1 MIQIVRQAF
10 PGASPPLSLL
20 LIGYREDNEEEKKAG
35 NERQIELWFPL
46 RVVSHK
52 HEGGTERS
60 LKKNTILGWLAAIAT

>member
-35 NERQIELWFPL
+35 NERQIELWFTL
-46 RVVSHK
+46 QVVSHE
-52 HEGGTERS
+52 HGGEGQRG
-60 LKKNTILGWLAAIAT
+60 G